1 MFQVNLFIHSD
12 SFVMFVRHVTF
23 DNKILNVFDQDVL
36 LHFVC
41 VRVRCIRLGLCKFS
55 FHLIFYYID
64 KTRIWWRTWR
74 MQTYFEQ
81 PKVRLSFSNI
91 IFEYNFELSSSNI
104 CISWIISTIVS
115 SLCLTTYEYV
125 RLPKHFWRNF
135 LNSNEHV
142 PPSLLCPWLDCI
154 FSRGWVFV
162 PHFLCGF
169 EDQQMVSSPN
179 CDFFSARQGIIFQSF
194 SSCSLHFR
202 VVYVDFF
209 MSNERSR
216 ARGRPSTELNGSAYT
231 LLTREAVNSAQAKTG
246 IRIF

>member
-1 MFQVNLFIHSD
+1 MFQVNVFIHSD

-55 FHLIFYYID
+55 FHLIFHYID

-104 CISWIISTIVS
+104 CISWIISTIVI
-115 SLCLTTYEYV
+115 SLSLTTYECV
-125 RLPKHFWRNF
+125 RQPKHFWRNF

-179 CDFFSARQGIIFQSF
+179 CDFFQQDK
-194 SSCSLHFR
+194 
-202 VVYVDFF
+202 V
-209 MSNERSR
+209 
-216 ARGRPSTELNGSAYT
+216 
-231 LLTREAVNSAQAKTG
+231 
-246 IRIF
+246 